1 MYLSWRIVRL
11 NQLKRKWYMVWRCRN
26 ARGRLREVTVCPGN
40 CTDQCNHSVKGQP
53 RRVWRGL
60 CADCLQSPPAS
71 STYITEYISNQMLDT
86 MQGVRVMENKYHSST
101 RDAAPARPL
110 RYCHFP
116 KNWRD
121 VKGNHKSQA
130 LDTELQD
137 LVFALLALS
146 YALMQFLLSLLLS
159 ALEDVCLHF

>member
-1 MYLSWRIVRL
+1 MQGEDSGKSLCVLGTAQTNVTTVSRASPGGFEEGCVQIAFRVRQLHQHILLSI
-11 NQLKRKWYMVWRCRN
+11 
-26 ARGRLREVTVCPGN
+26 
-40 CTDQCNHSVKGQP
+40 
-53 RRVWRGL
+53 
-60 CADCLQSPPAS
+60 
-71 STYITEYISNQMLDT
+71 NQMLGT

-121 VKGNHKSQA
+121 GRGNHISQA

-137 LVFALLALS
+137 LVFDLLALS
-146 YALMQFLLSLLLS
+146 FALMQFLLSLLLS